1 MDITVENTI
10 TITPRITANPPVLQD
25 IEVTKNGE
33 YTADGSA
40 DGIGTVKVNVP
51 EPNLEEKLINENG
64 TYLPS
69 EEYVGFSK
77 VIVDT
82 TETFQPDMEDEEIE
96 NIFDTIVSDE
106 EQQEPSQ
113 EALGIMNEIW
123 G

>member
-1 MDITVENTI
+1 MDVQNENVI
-10 TITPRITANPPVLQD
+10 TITPRIIANPPVLQD
-25 IEVTKNGE
+25 IEVTENGE

-40 DGIGTVKVNVP
+40 DGLGIVTVNVP
-51 EPNLEEKLINENG
+51 EPNLEEKRINENG

-82 TETFQPDMEDEEIE
+82 TESLQPDMEDEEIE
-96 NIFDTIVSDE
+96 DIFNTIVSDE
-106 EQQEPSQ
+106 EQQEPSE
-113 EALGIMNEIW
+113 EALEIMNELW